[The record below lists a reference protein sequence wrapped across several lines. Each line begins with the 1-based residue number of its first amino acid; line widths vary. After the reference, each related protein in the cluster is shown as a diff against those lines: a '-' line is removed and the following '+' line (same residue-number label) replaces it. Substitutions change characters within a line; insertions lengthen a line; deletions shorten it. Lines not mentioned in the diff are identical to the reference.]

1 MIGNDDARTRLSHFD
16 LSFMRVGERILDE
29 VRHHSA
35 QKKRRKAPRTA
46 VCLAKN
52 KLAASLCGLWDP

>member
-35 QKKRRKAPRTA
+35 QKKR
-46 VCLAKN
+46 
-52 KLAASLCGLWDP
+52 